1 MKQQYDDSAELDLPP
16 SKTKI
21 KKQMH
26 DLQDLGEE
34 LVGLSKEHLAEIEI
48 PDNLRDAVREVKKI
62 KSFGAIKRQMQYIG
76 KLMRDIDPAPIQA
89 KLSEWNG
96 TSRQHITW
104 LHQVER
110 WRDRLLEQ
118 PESLTELLAAYPG
131 ADVQQLRTLIRN
143 AIKEKELGKPAKNY
157 REIFQI
163 LRAIIPEEPLA
174 NPLAQPVARER
185 AGDIN
190 SDADE

>member
-26 DLQDLGEE
+26 DLQDIGEK
-34 LVGLSKEHLAEIEI
+34 LVELSKEHLAELDL
-48 PDNLRDAVREVKKI
+48 PDNLRDAVREVKRI

-76 KLMRDIDPAPIQA
+76 KLMRDVDTAPILA
-89 KLSEWNG
+89 RLSEWNG

-110 WRDRLLEQ
+110 WRDRLLAE
-118 PESLTELLAAYPG
+118 PDALTELLAAYPSG
-131 ADVQQLRTLIRN
+131 DVQHLRALIRN
-143 AIKEKELGKPAKNY
+143 AIKEKELNKPPKSY
-157 REIFQI
+157 REIFQV
-163 LRAIIPEEPLA
+163 LRDLIPEEALA
-174 NPLAQPVARER
+174 LPLAQP
-185 AGDIN
+185 AGRD
-190 SDADE
+190 SED